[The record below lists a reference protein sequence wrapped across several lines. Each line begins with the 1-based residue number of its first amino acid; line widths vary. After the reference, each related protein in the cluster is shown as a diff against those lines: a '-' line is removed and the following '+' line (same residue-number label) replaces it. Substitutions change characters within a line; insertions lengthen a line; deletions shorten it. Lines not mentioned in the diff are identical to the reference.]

1 MHNPT
6 KQIQA
11 LVLGTKKDLGPL
23 TLVTRAVDIQ
33 TQVLVLLCQ
42 GPTYFA
48 IMLSYFFISTYEAS
62 KVWYD
67 M

>member
-11 LVLGTKKDLGPL
+11 LVLGAKKDLGPL
-23 TLVTRAVDIQ
+23 TLVTKAVDIQ
-33 TQVLVLLCQ
+33 TQVLVFFCQ

-48 IMLSYFFISTYEAS
+48 ITLSYFFISTYEAS